1 VAIGIGAALALG
13 GMSALGS
20 MYAANVAAGASRDA
34 AQSANFRNNQNIL
47 AGRWNTK
54 FGSGMQ
60 MWAANQGPRLAR
72 QNLGNQKD
80 AAKWE
85 TEVLGPLQSRGLV
98 DRAERLNIFE
108 SSPENTAL
116 RKKKKREDFAGR
128 ALEANSKLRG
138 LFGNTGEDER
148 MLAELGFYN
157 T

>member
-20 MYAANVAAGASRDA
+20 MYAANQAAGASRDA
-34 AQSANFRNNQNIL
+34 AQAANFRKNQDIL
-47 AGRWNTK
+47 HGRWNTK
-54 FGSGMQ
+54 FGSAMQ
-60 MWAANQGPRLAR
+60 MWGANQGPRLAR
-72 QNLGNQKD
+72 QNLSNQKD
-80 AAKWE
+80 AARWD
-85 TEVLGPLQSRGLV
+85 TEVLGPLESRGLI

-108 SSPENTAL
+108 NSPENTAL

-138 LFGNTGEDER
+138 IFGNTAEDER